1 MANFSEVQT
10 SIIYSKK
17 RIKIFQ
23 FLVTSH
29 WSSLTDS
36 LCPSLYHR
44 PTSPERKV
52 FLYLVLCLQVIS
64 PHLVGNFDD
73 EVAPEEVQDEKG
85 GEQEVEDIV
94 GWEHRQDLSRLDASA
109 GVRL

>member
-1 MANFSEVQT
+1 M
-10 SIIYSKK
+10 
-17 RIKIFQ
+17 
-23 FLVTSH
+23 
-29 WSSLTDS
+29 
-36 LCPSLYHR
+36 
-44 PTSPERKV
+44 
-52 FLYLVLCLQVIS
+52 YLFVCLQVIS

-85 GEQEVEDIV
+85 GEEEVEDIV